1 MASDALLSEN
11 DAFMLEHDAQMA
23 KVDAALAERETA
35 EDLFIPKRC
44 PNRRTKPEEAKEEE
58 TPVTD
63 AEIMTAAE
71 IVKSAFQNAG
81 LVEIAPGVKLPKLA
95 YTDKEGTIGIRE
107 DGSLGIRKDTFSG
120 DKRVPGIDWLSDCI
134 LFITVETK
142 AKEKTEFTIEGIGAK
157 DRRHVK
163 FTLTADEVGNS
174 QSFKTALIN
183 AFGYA
188 NRFGKMNFEF
198 LQDLTNKVGKAQ
210 VIQRIEVP
218 CWYGNVPMIPGAV
231 PRDDVQ
237 FKLSS
242 LVPARV
248 YDGDI
253 EAAKDV
259 LRDVLSSHKY
269 APIVIAVTLG
279 APAVARWR
287 PDDRLAVA
295 LWGLTGTLK
304 TTFAK
309 HCMSIYGTEYES
321 DRYLIKSGGGSPI
334 ALGIAMSY
342 AGIMPVILDNVKSV
356 DQRDLENYVKLV
368 HMVIEGA
375 DRLRG
380 TKDIKLQESLT
391 FLCSL
396 IVTGEI
402 RPAEASTDAR
412 VLNLTWTKPDLGL
425 LRQVEED
432 LDLMP
437 VIGYHWLRFLAQTSD
452 DMIDGF
458 SEARA
463 KYEKMFS
470 EKGVINP
477 GRLASIYTVL
487 RFTWNLLLRSPLGDV
502 FDEFSDDFVKALDE
516 AVDVQGD
523 IVNNDTEASKFLDA
537 LDGLLASQPRLF
549 QGETTE
555 GTLDKIIGKHCS
567 DGLFLL
573 PNETLS
579 EMNKL
584 NVFTQKPTPD
594 SMTKALRSAGR
605 LLKSPDKKHWQTERR
620 INGRKVRGWLIV
632 SPPSGDSKNDN
643 MGASVSTVST
653 VSTKKHEKN
662 FSEKLENFDEE
673 NKNHLDNSHLNST
686 ENRNTKHLEDIGG
699 DIGDSGDNKS
709 IHIDSSVSTPS
720 PLSPEPKKDT
730 RAKCSGCGMLFAPEK
745 LVEQDGKLFCKVC
758 LDFDRKL
765 KAEKVRR
772 LRIQMVAPY
781 NGHKPYEKLIVDEIT
796 ALEWSR
802 LEVCSIE
809 GDA

>member
-1 MASDALLSEN
+1 MPALSEN
-11 DAFMLEHDAQMA
+11 DAFMLAHAAEMAESDAELAA
-23 KVDAALAERETA
+23 KETA
-35 EDLFIPKRC
+35 EDLFIPKSR
-44 PNRRTKPEEAKEEE
+44 PRSTKTE
-58 TPVTD
+58 VTEKD
-63 AEIMTAAE
+63 DPPITEVMAPAE
-71 IVKSAFQNAG
+71 IVKSVFQNAG
-81 LVEIAPGVKLPKLA
+81 LVEIAPGVKLPRL
-95 YTDKEGTIGIRE
+95 TEDDKEGTIGLRE
-107 DGSLGIRKDTFSG
+107 DGSLGIRRDVEHGEKTI
-120 DKRVPGIDWLSDCI
+120 RGIDWLSDCI

-142 AKEKTEFTIEGIGAK
+142 AKDKTEFTIEGIGAK
-157 DRRHVK
+157 DGRHVK

-198 LQDLTNKVGKAQ
+198 LQDLTNKVGKAR

-218 CWYGNVPMIPGAV
+218 SWIDNFPMIPGAV
-231 PRDDVQ
+231 SRDDVQ

-259 LRDVLSSHKY
+259 LRDLLSSHKY
-269 APIVIAVTLG
+269 APIVVAVTLG

-295 LWGLTGTLK
+295 LWGLTGTMK
-304 TTFAK
+304 TTSAK
-309 HCMSIYGTEYES
+309 HCMSMYGTEYES

-356 DQRDLENYVKLV
+356 DQKDLENYVKLV

-437 VIGYHWLRFLAQTSD
+437 VIGYHWLRFLAQTPD

-463 KYEKMFS
+463 KYEKIFS

-487 RFTWNLLLRSPLGDV
+487 RFTWNLLLRSPLRDV
-502 FDEFSDDFVKALDE
+502 FEEFSDDFVKALDE
-516 AVDVQGD
+516 AVEVQGD
-523 IVNNDTEASKFLDA
+523 IVNNDTEASKFLNA
-537 LDGLLASQPRLF
+537 LDGLMASQPQLI
-549 QGETTE
+549 QPE
-555 GTLDKIIGKHCS
+555 GINGTVDGKIIGKHCE

-573 PNETLS
+573 PDMVLS

-584 NVFTQKPTPD
+584 NVFTQRPTVD
-594 SMTKALRSAGR
+594 SMTKALAAKGV
-605 LLKSPDKKHWQTERR
+605 LLKADTKTHKGWRIRRR
-620 INGRKVRGWLIV
+620 INNSNLYGWLLRNER
-632 SPPSGDSKNDN
+632 GD
-643 MGASVSTVST
+643 V
-653 VSTKKHEKN
+653 
-662 FSEKLENFDEE
+662 
-673 NKNHLDNSHLNST
+673 
-686 ENRNTKHLEDIGG
+686 
-699 DIGDSGDNKS
+699 
-709 IHIDSSVSTPS
+709 
-720 PLSPEPKKDT
+720 
-730 RAKCSGCGMLFAPEK
+730 
-745 LVEQDGKLFCKVC
+745 Q
-758 LDFDRKL
+758 
-765 KAEKVRR
+765 
-772 LRIQMVAPY
+772 
-781 NGHKPYEKLIVDEIT
+781 
-796 ALEWSR
+796 
-802 LEVCSIE
+802 
-809 GDA
+809 